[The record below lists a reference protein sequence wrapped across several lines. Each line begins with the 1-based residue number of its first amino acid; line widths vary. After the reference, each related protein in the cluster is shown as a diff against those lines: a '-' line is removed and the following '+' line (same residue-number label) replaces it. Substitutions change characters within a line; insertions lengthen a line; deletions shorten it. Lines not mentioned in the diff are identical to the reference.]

1 MILHNGRSELGRPT
15 IGSWITYGLG
25 SESQNL
31 PGYVVLASGR
41 GASGGAT
48 NWTSGFLPST
58 YEGVV
63 FRGQGEPVLNLKNP
77 DGLPAHLRRAGL
89 DALRELNEAH
99 YQRLKDPEILSRIT
113 SYELAFRMQTA
124 APELADLSGETRRTL
139 DAYGVDREDPVIKAE
154 RPAVRISTAPSPPIA
169 FWPAD

>member
-1 MILHNGRSELGRPT
+1 MNTGANLLGRPSM
-15 IGSWITYGLG
+15 GSWITYGLG
-25 SESQNL
+25 TENENL

-77 DGLPAHLRRAGL
+77 AGLPPHLRRAGL
-89 DALRELNEAH
+89 DTLRELNEAH
-99 YQRLKDPEILSRIT
+99 YQRLEDPETLSRIT

-124 APELADLSGETRRTL
+124 APEPKPEANGMVDSTVRRAAGASISARRFQMLSFP
-139 DAYGVDREDPVIKAE
+139 D
-154 RPAVRISTAPSPPIA
+154 
-169 FWPAD
+169 